1 MLVDHTSPELIYVRT
16 LNNTLYQ
23 YSDDR
28 LDFKWDFQDHESG
41 IAEYRCAIFETIRG
55 RRNKFWPTLNSFHTI
70 PVNMTSDTRE
80 EELHLDGIILQNG
93 ALYALQVTAVN
104 RAKMA
109 TSEESKGVMVDTTPP
124 VVLRVNPSYYFEKIN
139 TLKHYLYFNVNL
151 SNVVLKLL
159 TCRRKNKI

>member
-1 MLVDHTSPELIYVRT
+1 
-16 LNNTLYQ
+16 
-23 YSDDR
+23 
-28 LDFKWDFQDHESG
+28 
-41 IAEYRCAIFETIRG
+41 
-55 RRNKFWPTLNSFHTI
+55 
-70 PVNMTSDTRE
+70 MTSDTRE

-139 TLKHYLYFNVNL
+139 TLKHYLYFNFNL
-151 SNVVLKLL
+151 FNVVLKLL